1 MVTITVWKGQAD
13 GWFPKLGDDARAKW
27 AAAEDYVASRTTWA
41 GADAV
46 PPTPAPAGLVEAV
59 RLMTARLL
67 QRANSPEGV
76 IGMDPD
82 GFGAVRV
89 PKVDVDV
96 QALMAPYQRVVFA

>member
-1 MVTITVWKGQAD
+1 
-13 GWFPKLGDDARAKW
+13 
-27 AAAEDYVASRTTWA
+27 
-41 GADAV
+41 
-46 PPTPAPAGLVEAV
+46 
-59 RLMTARLL
+59 MTARLL